1 MGLFEEIIEEKR
13 TIKVGNQDVTLD
25 PSLMVFTEATVNT
38 FLEKSAVYIEYFGR
52 KLADADAE
60 QQYHDSKVDAVYAQK
75 FVTYKDEGGSDKLC
89 ESKVQ
94 ADPDYQKVREN
105 SLVARHKKK
114 LSVFKVQ
121 RVNVSL
127 VVVGNH
133 IMAIGGNSFRD
144 GEYMVNKEVDEYDP
158 ISNNWIPKAPL
169 PEPLTRSNALFKDR
183 EVHLFGGS
191 GLYENNPKAINNQHL
206 VYNLETN
213 NWRVENSLPYEVFGH
228 RCTHQNGKIIIVG
241 GTNRLPNPSRKVF
254 IEK

>member
-105 SLVARHKKK
+105 SLVARHKTK
-114 LSVFKVQ
+114 L
-121 RVNVSL
+121 
-127 VVVGNH
+127 
-133 IMAIGGNSFRD
+133 
-144 GEYMVNKEVDEYDP
+144 
-158 ISNNWIPKAPL
+158 
-169 PEPLTRSNALFKDR
+169 LTQHLRSWGYAHENAQNRSNTLRKEMDKFT
-183 EVHLFGGS
+183 
-191 GLYENNPKAINNQHL
+191 PKTFETAHDSEFSETINK
-206 VYNLETN
+206 LEDVMG
-213 NWRVENSLPYEVFGH
+213 R
-228 RCTHQNGKIIIVG
+228 
-241 GTNRLPNPSRKVF
+241 
-254 IEK
+254 